1 MGRFKGRG
9 YVWSN
14 LTPVGWDDR
23 LQLGRALRSRGGTKI
38 MPSWTSLK
46 WLLWISLYLIPVV
59 FLPWAI
65 SRTWA
70 HQHGSDLQH
79 GPKQLFQRGELGLL
93 SLILASSVIWDL
105 LQSQFTPYTIALGS
119 VLLAVSGIMSVSVW
133 VETYCRQ
140 TSEMI
145 CRPARAWRDSRNLAL
160 LVFSMAAVMEIMLD
174 RFAKAAGQ

>member
-1 MGRFKGRG
+1 
-9 YVWSN
+9 
-14 LTPVGWDDR
+14 
-23 LQLGRALRSRGGTKI
+23 

-70 HQHGSDLQH
+70 HQHGSDLH
-79 GPKQLFQRGELGLL
+79 LRPKQLFQRGELGLL

-105 LQSQFTPYTIALGS
+105 LQSQFMPHTIALGS
-119 VLLAVSGIMSVSVW
+119 VLMAVSGIMAVTVW

-140 TSEMI
+140 SSEMA

-160 LVFSMAAVMEIMLD
+160 LVFSMAAVMEILLD
-174 RFAKAAGQ
+174 RFAKVAGQ